1 MQLCK
6 NGPDNQPRLSGG
18 GEMILHVDERGECQT
33 FPYSPP
39 EPDGS
44 LYLGVNGLDETSRA
58 DSKSLMS

>member
-1 MQLCK
+1 MQLCM
-6 NGPDNQPRLSGG
+6 NGSDNQPRLSGG
-18 GEMILHVDERGECQT
+18 EEMIFHVDERVECQT

-44 LYLGVNGLDETSRA
+44 LYLSVNGLDQTSRA